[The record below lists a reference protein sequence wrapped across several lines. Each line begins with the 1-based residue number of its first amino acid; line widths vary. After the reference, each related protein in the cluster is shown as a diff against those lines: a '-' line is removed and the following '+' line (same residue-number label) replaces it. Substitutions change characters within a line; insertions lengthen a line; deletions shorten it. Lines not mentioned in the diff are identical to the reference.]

1 MRKTR
6 FFMHLSIDGRVD
18 IIEMVV
24 TDEND
29 FRIKGHIPGCPN
41 SEIMIEKPYLTFD
54 TLDELKAFYR
64 KSFE

>member
-6 FFMHLSIDGRVD
+6 FFMHLLADGRVD

-29 FRIKGHIPGCPN
+29 YCIKGHIPGCPN
-41 SEIMIEKPYLTFD
+41 STIRIEKPYLTFD